1 MLLHHTNFFERFFW
15 MTIFC
20 QNVWAG
26 LFFCHANVKRPS
38 KHYTSIVSENMANSR
53 FLILHCWVMRVPL
66 SWLVPMLNDTHRLSR
81 ILFQLLHVSLCVD
94 SISLLNLFIIL
105 LSLINVL
112 YQGWYLQT
120 KENLVFNIMHSKFW
134 FDGDFSVRQELR
146 QYQSLS

>member
-1 MLLHHTNFFERFFW
+1 
-15 MTIFC
+15 
-20 QNVWAG
+20 
-26 LFFCHANVKRPS
+26 
-38 KHYTSIVSENMANSR
+38 
-53 FLILHCWVMRVPL
+53 
-66 SWLVPMLNDTHRLSR
+66 MLNDTHRLSR

-120 KENLVFNIMHSKFW
+120 KENLVFNIMHDKFW
-134 FDGDFSVRQELR
+134 FDGDFFVLCSLFASEELR